1 MIRVKHK
8 KYRDCQ
14 LLSKANVSEKLL
26 LLVKDPNP
34 GYRLKPTYFVYWSNA
49 ESDVEQAGREEIR
62 TPTGRKVSQKTA
74 IRKFL
79 EMVEASKY
87 LQFSSL

>member
-1 MIRVKHK
+1 MIKVRHNN
-8 KYRDCQ
+8 YRDCQ
-14 LLSKANVSEKLL
+14 LLVKADVGENTLI
-26 LLVKDPNP
+26 LVKDPNP

-79 EMVEASKY
+79 EMVQASKY
-87 LQFSSL
+87 LTFSKL

>member
-1 MIRVKHK
+1 MIKVRHT
-8 KYRDCQ
+8 KYRDCE
-14 LLSKANVSEKLL
+14 LVAKANVDKNTL

-49 ESDVEQAGREEIR
+49 ESNVEQAGREELR
-62 TPTGRKVSQKTA
+62 TPSGRKISQKTA

-87 LQFSSL
+87 LTFSSL

>member
-1 MIRVKHK
+1 MIKVRHNN
-8 KYRDCQ
+8 YRDCQ
-14 LLSKANVSEKLL
+14 LLSKVNIGENLL

-49 ESDVEQAGREEIR
+49 KSNVEQAGREEIR

-74 IRKFL
+74 IKKFL